1 MDIEKKISQIDNNKT
16 KSEIDMWREDILST
30 TPRYMNLT
38 YDNKTKTVKVE
49 YLGESENVKKYY
61 SETSVIA
68 IREKV
73 EEKIEELIKSR
84 ILIR

>member
-49 YLGESENVKKYY
+49 YLGESENVKKY
-61 SETSVIA
+61 
-68 IREKV
+68 
-73 EEKIEELIKSR
+73 
-84 ILIR
+84 